1 MIQTVKTIKSCK
13 VFLCRDLIS
22 FSKEKQASS
31 LPFILLFE
39 YMSSLY
45 FSLNLNL
52 YFRFTLNIFE
62 INNNFKNAFKPI
74 IHSNTQRCNRLLIKA
89 GMYEQQQACK
99 KHSQKDSS
107 KALKRQSVS

>member
-13 VFLCRDLIS
+13 IFLCRDAIS

-31 LPFILLFE
+31 LPFILVFMNFTQSLE
-39 YMSSLY
+39 YISSLY
-45 FSLNLNL
+45 FNLNLNL
-52 YFRFTLNIFE
+52 YFQFTLNISE
-62 INNNFKNAFKPI
+62 ILI

-107 KALKRQSVS
+107 KALNRPSVS